1 MSSSQQ
7 AKINAEIA
15 NLATLVGNIG
25 NSDQKTWNSQNQINL
40 EMLKDRDDFVE
51 RIEGVICSASKTH
64 SENEQIL
71 QSANLR
77 LQYKNSLST
86 VVNAI
91 TTRRVNPEIIPISSL
106 RKSLNLNGTLYEKDI
121 LTAYSLGRI
130 HNNIY
135 RLNESLVF
143 LVVFLHQCLKCID
156 FTNQS
161 HYRNVRRTTTGK
173 FSHIKDDA
181 RLLQYNNKS
190 RIISIAGWTKEDYL
204 VILEADSLKE
214 QNETGYI
221 NSVPTPSGNHVSV
234 DTLYGAWT
242 VCNNEAKFRKWASI
256 YNCSGVMYATPLGVP
271 RLFFSHESAEL
282 ELNKQSNYNRI
293 PVNDPLRRLIDDQA
307 TDIENRSKMIEEY
320 LYKLKNFV
328 QMTKEGSSLLS
339 TVLSNLS
346 SLLPG
351 SWTNTIKQVLLIGGV
366 VIALP
371 ILFFLLILLCKC
383 FNLIYCCY
391 KPIMAAL
398 ISSGRTGILLLS
410 SGVSSIRNLASC
422 AISRKVRI
430 QKVNSDKAVHYRRI
444 TEDEVILQPKRDR
457 VRASKKPAKIA

>member
-25 NSDQKTWNSQNQINL
+25 KSDQKTWNNQNHINL

-143 LVVFLHQCLKCID
+143 LVVFPTPMPKM
-156 FTNQS
+156 
-161 HYRNVRRTTTGK
+161 YRLYKPISLPKRAENNEWELL
-173 FSHIKDDA
+173 SYKDDA

-190 RIISIAGWTKEDYL
+190 RIISIAGWTKEDDL

-214 QNETGYI
+214 QNETGYM
-221 NSVPTPSGNHVSV
+221 NLVPTPSGNHVSV

-242 VCNNEAKFRKWASI
+242 VCNNEAKLRKWASI

-271 RLFFSHESAEL
+271 RLFFSHDSAEL
-282 ELNKQSNYNRI
+282 ELKKQSTYNRI
-293 PVNDPLRRLIDDQA
+293 PANDSLRRLIDDQA
-307 TDIENRSKMIEEY
+307 TDIENRSKLIEEY

-351 SWTNTIKQVLLIGGV
+351 SWTNTIKQVLIIGGV
-366 VIALP
+366 IIALP

-398 ISSGRTGILLLS
+398 ISSGRTGISLLS
-410 SGVSSIRNLASC
+410 RGGSSIRNLASFVT
-422 AISRKVRI
+422 SRKARI
-430 QKVNSDKAVHYRRI
+430 PKVESEEAVHYRRI
-444 TEDEVILQPKRDR
+444 TEDEVTLQPKRDR
-457 VRASKKPAKIA
+457 VRASKKPAKTA